1 MLTEQLNQDLK
12 EAMRAR
18 DKVRLRTIRLLRAA
32 LLEKEIA
39 ERRGGEAELSE
50 EQAMAVL
57 QKQAKQR
64 RDSMEQFEN
73 AGREDLAVTERE
85 ELEVI
90 KEYLPEQLSE
100 DEIRKEVEAIVA
112 DVQASSMKD
121 MGRVMGPAMQRLRG
135 KADGKVVQSLVREL
149 LTS

>member
-1 MLTEQLNQDLK
+1 MLIEQLNQDLK

-32 LLEKEIA
+32 LIEKEIA

-112 DVQASSMKD
+112 DVQASSVKD

>member
-39 ERRGGEAELSE
+39 ERRGGKAELSE
-50 EQAMAVL
+50 EQVMAVL

-149 LTS
+149 LTT

>member
-1 MLTEQLNQDLK
+1 
-12 EAMRAR
+12 
-18 DKVRLRTIRLLRAA
+18 
-32 LLEKEIA
+32 
-39 ERRGGEAELSE
+39 
-50 EQAMAVL
+50 MAVL

-112 DVQASSMKD
+112 DVQASSVKD

-149 LTS
+149 LTT